1 MAAIFLPL
9 TAVSRVFG
17 MNLQSDLENSPP
29 RMFWLILAGSFTAG
43 LLVSEVLVAVK
54 LRGRR

>member
-1 MAAIFLPL
+1 
-9 TAVSRVFG
+9 
-17 MNLQSDLENSPP
+17 
-29 RMFWLILAGSFTAG
+29 MFWLILAGSFTAG